1 MLKQRR
7 AAAETVAE
15 ALFAAEKAIDLAISS
30 TANLAGLIPST
41 RQNANLSAIVGQN
54 ALMAAI
60 QTMQALGA
68 ARENIVDTHKHLS
81 VAQRDIG
88 LAAVS
93 FGSGGDK
100 PPTPETTG
108 RLPSLTAVARDAA

>member
-1 MLKQRR
+1 
-7 AAAETVAE
+7 
-15 ALFAAEKAIDLAISS
+15 
-30 TANLAGLIPST
+30 
-41 RQNANLSAIVGQN
+41 
-54 ALMAAI
+54 
-60 QTMQALGA
+60 MQALGA

-100 PPTPETTG
+100 PATPETTG
-108 RLPSLTAVARDAA
+108 RLPALTAVA